1 MIKAETLS
9 NSQKEILNLI
19 KNINKAWL
27 EGRIEDLKK
36 YFHNNIIMI
45 FPDFNSRMTGLEEI
59 IKSYK
64 DFYASSKTYSFD
76 ESDFHIDVFDKTANA
91 DYAYHI
97 VYEINNKKYDG
108 TGREI
113 WTFANIDNDWFAVWR
128 FMTNVVDK
136 EIG

>member
-1 MIKAETLS
+1 MEKTEVLNS
-9 NSQKEILNLI
+9 SQKEILNLI
-19 KNINKAWL
+19 KSINRAWL
-27 EGRIEDLKK
+27 GGRIEDLRK

-45 FPDFNSRMTGLEEI
+45 SPDFNNRMTGSEEI

-64 DFYASSKTYSFD
+64 DFYSNSKTYSFD
-76 ESDFHIDVFDKTANA
+76 ESDFHVELFDKTATA
-91 DYAYHI
+91 DYLYHI

-113 WTFANIDNDWFAVWR
+113 WTFSNTNNYWLAVWR

-136 EIG
+136 EVS